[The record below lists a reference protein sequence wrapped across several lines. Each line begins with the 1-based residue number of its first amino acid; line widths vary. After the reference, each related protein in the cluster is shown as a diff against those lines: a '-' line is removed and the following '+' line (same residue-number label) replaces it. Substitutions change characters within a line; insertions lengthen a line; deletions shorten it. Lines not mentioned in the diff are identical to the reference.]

1 MIIELLD
8 GENEIRL
15 AGTGASEDSGT
26 EATDGIYVSLA
37 RYAEENDISEGMVRV
52 WKNRGKLKTVVIL
65 GRVYV
70 KKDSLPSTRRYKNP
84 INRYKRCSK

>member
-1 MIIELLD
+1 MRIELLD

-15 AGTGASEDSGT
+15 TGTEG

-37 RYAEENDISEGMVRV
+37 RYAEENDISEGVVRV
-52 WKNRGKLKTVVIL
+52 WKNRGKLETVVIF

-70 KKDSLPSTRRYKNP
+70 KKDSLPATRHYK
-84 INRYKRCSK
+84 KSL

>member
-1 MIIELLD
+1 MNIELLD

-15 AGTGASEDSGT
+15 TGNSEV
-26 EATDGIYVSLA
+26 ATDGNYVSLA

-52 WKNRGKLKTVVIL
+52 WKNRGKLETVVIL

-70 KKDSLPSTRRYKNP
+70 KKDSLPSTRRYKKPYKP
-84 INRYKRCSK
+84 I

>member
-15 AGTGASEDSGT
+15 SGTGASGA
-26 EATDGIYVSLA
+26 EATDGIYIPLA
-37 RYAEENDISEGMVRV
+37 RFAEENDVSEGMVRI
-52 WKNRGKLKTVVIL
+52 WKNRGKLETVTIF

-70 KKDSLPSTRRYKNP
+70 KKDSLPATRRYNKP
-84 INRYKRCSK
+84 YKLI

>member
-15 AGTGASEDSGT
+15 TETAASGT
-26 EATDGIYVSLA
+26 EATDGNYVSLA
-37 RYAEENDISEGMVRV
+37 RYAEENDISDGMVRI
-52 WKNRGKLKTVVIL
+52 WKKRGKLETVVIF

-70 KKDSLPSTRRYKNP
+70 KKNSLPATRRYK
-84 INRYKRCSK
+84 KSL

>member
-1 MIIELLD
+1 MKTIELLD

-15 AGTGASEDSGT
+15 KETADSNK

-37 RYAEENDISEGMVRV
+37 RYAEENDISEGMVRI
-52 WKNRGKLKTVVIL
+52 WKNRGKLETVVIF

-70 KKDSLPSTRRYKNP
+70 KKDSLPATRRYKKKP
-84 INRYKRCSK
+84 IN

>member
-15 AGTGASEDSGT
+15 TSGT
-26 EATDGIYVSLA
+26 EATDGVYISVA
-37 RYAEENDISEGMVRV
+37 RYAEENDVSEGMVRI
-52 WKNRGKLKTVVIL
+52 WKNRGKLETVSIF

-70 KKDSLPSTRRYKNP
+70 KKDSLPATRRYKKPYKP
-84 INRYKRCSK
+84 I